1 MIHLLPTENKRE
13 AVFVQ
18 VSIPYTKIWRLTS
31 RATTWRSSCSFHS
44 RAARA
49 HPGADSCR
57 PGEGCASPK
66 AAMVRSTA
74 ALK

>member
-31 RATTWRSSCSFHS
+31 RATTWRSWRSSCSFHS

-66 AAMVRSTA
+66 QQW
-74 ALK
+74 